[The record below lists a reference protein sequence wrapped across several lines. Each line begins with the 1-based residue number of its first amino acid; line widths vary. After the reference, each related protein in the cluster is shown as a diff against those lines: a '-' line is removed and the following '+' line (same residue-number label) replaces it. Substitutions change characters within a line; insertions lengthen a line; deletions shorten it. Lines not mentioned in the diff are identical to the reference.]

1 MIDGS
6 MDRRSGVRVTVQW
19 KDDAGF
25 DDLAAEKDALVASL
39 EQIQEGVVGR
49 LMGLDLDPVAR
60 RQEWLDAFVALKA
73 ATVAGGHARVLPW
86 LAMQTPDTGFELLNT
101 EQALELLRRKLPPLR
116 DDHWAILLHDGS
128 FVLDADGSTGNAV
141 FAMLVRPTGVSTVA
155 VPYRV
160 DGTTWQPMPQIDLDV
175 RAGEV
180 IAAIRATQP

>member
-1 MIDGS
+1 MA
-6 MDRRSGVRVTVQW
+6 VQW

-25 DDLAAEKDALVASL
+25 DDLAAEKDALIASM
-39 EQIQEGVVGR
+39 EQIQGGVIGR

-73 ATVAGGHARVLPW
+73 AAVVDGRPRVLPW
-86 LAMQTPDTGFELLNT
+86 MAMQTPHTGFELLNT
-101 EQALELLRRKLPPLR
+101 EQALELIRRKLPPLH

-128 FVLDADGSTGNAV
+128 FVLEADGQTGNAL
-141 FAMLVRPTGVSTVA
+141 FALLVRPSGVSTAA

-180 IAAIRATQP
+180 ITAIRATQP